1 MDYSTGEQ
9 PDASAPPEG
18 SGSGPQAQQ
27 QQLQRVS
34 IHKPFTQS
42 RVPPD
47 LPMHPAPRH
56 ITEEE
61 LRVLEGCLHRWRS
74 EVENDSRGTNTHACK
89 HMLTLIQPD
98 FCFLVALYIYMFLSG
113 VCQICRPVYL
123 ESTEP
128 LSLCILTSPWCRW
141 EGFSD
146 RFRNDPKMSS
156 YCSWWCVSG
165 AIPAACCFGPRG
177 SG

>member
-1 MDYSTGEQ
+1 MLLPHLRALALVHRPSSNNFKEFRSINRSLSLVCRQIYPCTLPHDTS
-9 PDASAPPEG
+9 
-18 SGSGPQAQQ
+18 
-27 QQLQRVS
+27 QRRS
-34 IHKPFTQS
+34 C
-42 RVPPD
+42 
-47 LPMHPAPRH
+47 
-56 ITEEE
+56 
-61 LRVLEGCLHRWRS
+61 GCWRAVCTAGGARWRTTPG
-74 EVENDSRGTNTHACK
+74 VQTCMQAYAYTHTAWF
-89 HMLTLIQPD
+89 L
-98 FCFLVALYIYMFLSG
+98 FLVALYIYMFLSG

-128 LSLCILTSPWCRW
+128 SSLCILTSPWCRW